1 MPLPVPTQPLC
12 PTPPPANPAEPQCLP
27 EGDGGAQSMHG
38 GTCCREP
45 VSQQPA
51 VCSSQ
56 GPCRFA
62 TSCSITPGSSRAARG
77 LLPRSSA
84 ADLRGVTAGISVP
97 AGGVAHETQCWP
109 VPADGS
115 RSAVGDVTIS
125 PTCYAARVPARRTE
139 PRSCLNHLC
148 TGRGTLVGTDYLIFE
163 RVEIYASRS
172 RHSSAGV
179 TMVSLVAEI
188 EQGPAEM
195 NCRAVVRSCSWQDG
209 AVVEF
214 RSQSR
219 LQDGDG
225 TDDRA
230 G

>member
-38 GTCCREP
+38 GTCSREP

-62 TSCSITPGSSRAARG
+62 TSCSITPGSSRAARASCHARQRPTCG
-77 LLPRSSA
+77 
-84 ADLRGVTAGISVP
+84 DVMAGISIP
-97 AGGVAHETQCWP
+97 AGGVAHGTQCWP

-115 RSAVGDVTIS
+115 RSAVGDVTTS

-139 PRSCLNHLC
+139 PRSCLNHLW
-148 TGRGTLVGTDYLIFE
+148 TGRGRLVGTDYLIFE
-163 RVEIYASRS
+163 PVEIYASRS
-172 RHSSAGV
+172 RHSSAV
-179 TMVSLVAEI
+179 WLWFLS
-188 EQGPAEM
+188 
-195 NCRAVVRSCSWQDG
+195 
-209 AVVEF
+209 
-214 RSQSR
+214 
-219 LQDGDG
+219 
-225 TDDRA
+225 
-230 G
+230 